1 MKNNIKKYIDKKGMN
16 MKQTSELSG
25 VPYRTLQNWVDG
37 TRIPRDV
44 YQIEKLARALDCTI
58 YDLIDFE

>member
-16 MKQTSELSG
+16 MKQASELSG
-25 VPYRTLQNWVDG
+25 VPYGTLQNWVDG

>member
-1 MKNNIKKYIDKKGMN
+1 MN
-16 MKQTSELSG
+16 MKQTSEISG